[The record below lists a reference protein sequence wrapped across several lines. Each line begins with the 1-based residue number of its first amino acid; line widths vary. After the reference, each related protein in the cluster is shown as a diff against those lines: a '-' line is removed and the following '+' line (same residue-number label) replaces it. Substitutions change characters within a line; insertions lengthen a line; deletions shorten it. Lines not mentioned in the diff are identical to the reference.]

1 MKKVLVLL
9 GVTIILASCSG
20 GGGSGVS
27 GLDKLPRMTSPVIL
41 ASGASSSSV
50 KVSAA
55 TTGLTFWGTPTFA
68 HGDSRAMCEMFNL
81 SRDSLNKAAAG
92 DKTLCYMQTTVLS
105 DANKGTMTSSGLD
118 MYDGKDHILTLSFV
132 SGSPNGSLNLA
143 PKMKFKIVKDGD
155 KIKEFK
161 MFMCM
166 GGSTATP
173 TQTEYLHQIIE
184 GENVTIVSKNSEVDP
199 MGGTWKGNFEATG
212 KINGEGQFTEKE
224 ITAHTDWTKD
234 TSNYNYQNVTFNQYA
249 DRLKLVGGQVGKCG
263 SCGSGA
269 SEYVNNMYAEMQLLN
284 GTNTDIHQ
292 LAIGDGSAKYSFSM
306 GMSGTSNESW
316 LGNTKK
322 AVTPW
327 TSGDYYSAVNAG
339 ALPAANAAG
348 ISGTGFAAD
357 EIWDCSGTSEAT
369 MIVDQDAIEA
379 SCSNVMLVPD
389 NGNNWIDCWTDT
401 NVPI

>member
-1 MKKVLVLL
+1 MKKVLALI
-9 GVTIILASCSG
+9 GVTFLLTSCSG
-20 GGGSGVS
+20 GGSGVGS
-27 GLDKLPRMTSPVIL
+27 LDKLPRMTSPVITN
-41 ASGASSSSV
+41 GASSSSV
-50 KVSAA
+50 KISSASA
-55 TTGLTFWGTPTFA
+55 GLKFWGAQATDFN

-105 DANKGTMTSSGLD
+105 DANKATMDSSGLN

-155 KIKEFK
+155 KITEFK

-166 GGSTATP
+166 GGTTAAP
-173 TQTEYLHQIIE
+173 TQTEYLHQVID
-184 GENVTIVSKNSEVDP
+184 GENVTIVSKNSEADSQ
-199 MGGTWKGNFEATG
+199 GGTWKGDFEATG
-212 KINGEGQFTEKE
+212 KINAGGQFTEKE

-249 DRLKLVGGQVGKCG
+249 DRLKVVGGQVGKCG
-263 SCGSGA
+263 TCGGTG
-269 SEYVNNMYAEMQLLN
+269 EYVNNMYSELQLLN

-292 LAIGDGSAKYSFSM
+292 LAIGDGSAKYSFSQ
-306 GMSGTSNESW
+306 GGSNNESW
-316 LGNTKK
+316 LGDTKK

-327 TSGDYYSAVNAG
+327 TSGGYYSAVNAG
-339 ALPAANAAG
+339 SLPTANAAG
-348 ISGTGFAAD
+348 ISGSGFTAD
-357 EIWDCSGTSEAT
+357 ETWDCSGTSEAT

-379 SCSNVMLVPD
+379 ACANVMLAPD
-389 NGNNWIDCWTDT
+389 GGDNWIDCYTQT
-401 NVPI
+401 SVPM